1 MSAPV
6 ATAESA
12 PSPSQV
18 RAGPGAGT
26 GIAYMLAA
34 VGLFAVMDA
43 MIKWL
48 GEVYPTAQLV
58 FFRSAFAFIPIAF
71 VVAGVGLRQALTIKN
86 GRGHV
91 FRCLVGI
98 LSMAAYFYCFPR
110 MPLADM
116 IAITFAAPIFIT
128 ALSVPMLGEKVGP
141 RRWSAILVGFAGVL
155 VIVQPGDG
163 GFEPIALIALLG
175 TLFYALAAIAVR
187 KLSRTDSS
195 VSIVISF
202 TVCSTLVSAALLPF
216 QWVTPSLPDLALLI
230 TVGLI
235 GGMAQIAMTNAFRYA
250 EVSLVVPFEYTAMI
264 WAAALG
270 FFVWGEIPGNNVWI
284 GVSIVTASGLYIL
297 YREARLGLPRG
308 IARKLQARR

>member
-1 MSAPV
+1 MIAPV

-12 PSPSQV
+12 PTSTKV

-26 GIAYMLAA
+26 GIAYMLLA

-48 GEVYPTAQLV
+48 GEVYPTVQLV

-71 VVAGVGLRQALTIKN
+71 VVAGTGLRQALRINN
-86 GRGHV
+86 GWGHV
-91 FRCLVGI
+91 FRCVVGI
-98 LSMAAYFYCFPR
+98 GSMGAYFYCFPR

-116 IAITFAAPIFIT
+116 IAITFAAPIFVT
-128 ALSVPMLGEKVGP
+128 ALSMPMLGEKVGP
-141 RRWSAILVGFAGVL
+141 RRWSAILVGFVGVL
-155 VIVQPGDG
+155 IIVQPGES

-202 TVCSTLVSAALLPF
+202 TLCSTLVSSAFLPF
-216 QWVTPSLPDLALLI
+216 NWVTPSLPDLFMLI
-230 TVGLI
+230 GVGLI
-235 GGMAQIAMTNAFRYA
+235 GGLAQIAMTNAFRYA
-250 EVSLVVPFEYTAMI
+250 EVSLVVPFEYSAML
-264 WAAALG
+264 WAALLG
-270 FFVWGEIPGNNVWI
+270 FFFWGEIPGNHVWL
-284 GVSIVTASGLYIL
+284 GVVIVIASGLYIL
-297 YREARLGLPRG
+297 YREAHLGLPRG
-308 IARKLQARR
+308 IARRLQTRR